1 MKTFLANLNHAIRN
15 NETVTIG
22 GGQFTPAD
30 LRVISLQLEALQESQ
45 AKGWELAKS
54 LQVQVNILK
63 PVVENVAAD
72 DDEYGLGPDARKA
85 LEALTA
91 HKET

>member
-1 MKTFLANLNHAIRN
+1 MKTFLANLNHAVRN

-30 LRVISLQLEALQESQ
+30 LRVISFQIERLQESRD
-45 AKGWELAKS
+45 KGWELAKS
-54 LQVQVNILK
+54 LQTQVNLLL
-63 PVVENVAAD
+63 PVVEAAAD
-72 DDEYGLGPDARKA
+72 STQKGNIGPKARTA

-91 HKET
+91 HKEQ